1 MEAVGLVKEEEA
13 ESLQEGWVG
22 ERGLGMRV
30 PTVVEWVWCS
40 KALVWAVVVL
50 G

>member
-1 MEAVGLVKEEEA
+1 MKAVGLVKEAGA

-22 ERGLGMRV
+22 ERGSGFLV
-30 PTVVEWVWCS
+30 PMVVEWVWCS

>member
-1 MEAVGLVKEEEA
+1 MKAVGLVREEGA

-22 ERGLGMRV
+22 ERGLGIRV
-30 PTVVEWVWCS
+30 LKVVEWVWCS
-40 KALVWAVVVL
+40 KALAWAVVVL